1 LIFTA
6 KEEFRVGSVSPA
18 DVLSLIRAR
27 RSIRHFQSRPVDPS
41 LIDNLLEAAV
51 WAPSAHNR
59 QPWRFVVI
67 VDEAQR
73 RLLADRMAERLAS
86 DLRADGLGEKAI
98 TADTSRSRA
107 RIGSAPILFLVCIS
121 MLDMDHYRDAARK
134 NLERMMAV
142 QSASMAAQNLL
153 LMAHAFGL
161 GACWL
166 CAPMF
171 CQDVVTDTLNLPA
184 DFEPQGLIA
193 AGYPAE
199 SREKTREPLASRVIT
214 R

>member
-1 LIFTA
+1 MGRL
-6 KEEFRVGSVSPA
+6 SPA
-18 DVLSLIRAR
+18 DVLSLIQER
-27 RSIRHFQSRPVDPS
+27 RSIRRFESRPVDPS
-41 LIDNLLEAAV
+41 MIDNLLEAAV

-67 VDEAQR
+67 SDEAQR

-86 DLRADGLGEKAI
+86 DLRADGVSEEAI
-98 TADTSRSRA
+98 SADTSRSRT
-107 RIGSAPILFLVCIS
+107 RIGGAPILFLVCIC
-121 MLDMDHYRDAARK
+121 MADMDHYPDGARQ

-153 LMAHAFGL
+153 LMAHAHGL

-171 CQDVVTDTLNLPA
+171 CPDVVAAVLNLPS

-193 AGYPAE
+193 AGHPTEA
-199 SREKTREPLASRVIT
+199 RTKTREPLSSRVISG
-214 R
+214 

>member
-1 LIFTA
+1 MGI
-6 KEEFRVGSVSPA
+6 VSPA
-18 DVLSLIRAR
+18 DVLSLIRTR
-27 RSIRHFQSRPVDPS
+27 RSIRRFEPRPVDS
-41 LIDNLLEAAV
+41 VLIDSLLEAAT

-59 QPWRFVVI
+59 QPWRFLVI
-67 VDEAQR
+67 TGKDQR
-73 RLLADRMAERLAS
+73 RLLADRMAERLTQ
-86 DLRADGLGEKAI
+86 DLRADGVGEEAI
-98 TADTSRSRA
+98 IADTSRSRA
-107 RIGSAPILFLVCIS
+107 RIYGAPVLFLVCIS
-121 MLDMDHYRDAARK
+121 MTDMDHYPDAGRQ

-153 LMAHAFGL
+153 LMAHAHGL

-166 CAPMF
+166 CAPLF
-171 CQDVVTDTLNLPA
+171 CPDVVADALNMPT

-199 SREKTREPLASRVIT
+199 ARERTREPLASRVIT

>member
-1 LIFTA
+1 M
-6 KEEFRVGSVSPA
+6 GSVSPA

-27 RSIRHFQSRPVDPS
+27 RSIRRFESRPVDPS

-86 DLRADGLGEKAI
+86 DLRADGLGEEAI

-107 RIGSAPILFLVCIS
+107 RIGGAPILFLVCIS
-121 MLDMDHYRDAARK
+121 MLDMDHFPDAARE

-153 LMAHAFGL
+153 LMAHAYGL

-171 CQDVVTDTLNLPA
+171 CPDVVTDALSLPA